1 MPPAAFA
8 SRRVLLVG
16 ASSMLT
22 DALNILLTSEGDL
35 EVSGLVNPDERA
47 VVAAV
52 QQVQPEVVVLVE
64 TRAAD
69 TARFYPWLHQAA
81 LEQPLRVIVVH
92 LDNQPLDVFD
102 RQRVTLTGSQDIVR
116 LIHGRLA

>member
-1 MPPAAFA
+1 
-8 SRRVLLVG
+8 
-16 ASSMLT
+16 MLT

-64 TRAAD
+64 TRSTD